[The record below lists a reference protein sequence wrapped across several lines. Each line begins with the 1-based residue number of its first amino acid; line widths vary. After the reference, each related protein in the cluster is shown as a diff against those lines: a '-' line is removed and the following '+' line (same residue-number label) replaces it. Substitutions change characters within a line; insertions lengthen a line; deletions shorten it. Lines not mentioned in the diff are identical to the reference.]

1 MKEADFRKVV
11 EENYARIYRICFHY
25 FGNSE
30 EANDAV
36 QDILLKVWLN
46 IDKFRGESALSTW
59 ISRIAVNVCLTS
71 FRYRRNGTVRIEP
84 EQFLFLRDNLPDE
97 SDNYPENEEKLKF
110 FHNFMQKLS
119 AADRTLVSLYL
130 EDMESADIASV
141 TGLSDVN
148 VRTRIHR
155 IKKQIKEEWEDNYG
169 TR

>member
-1 MKEADFRKVV
+1 M
-11 EENYARIYRICFHY
+11 
-25 FGNSE
+25 
-30 EANDAV
+30 
-36 QDILLKVWLN
+36 
-46 IDKFRGESALSTW
+46 
-59 ISRIAVNVCLTS
+59 
-71 FRYRRNGTVRIEP
+71 IEP
-84 EQFLFLRDNLPDE
+84 EQFLYLRDNLPDE
-97 SDNYPENEEKLKF
+97 SDKDPENEEKLKF

-155 IKKQIKEEWEDNYG
+155 IKKQIKEEWEESYG